1 MNFQVGGFDMK
12 RIISLLLVVVAM
24 VCMLTACS
32 KFECAMCEKEVSG
45 KKHEAIKLGE
55 KVEVCDKCY
64 EAYEKTIN
72 MSK

>member
-1 MNFQVGGFDMK
+1 MNFLAGGFDMK

-32 KFECAMCEKEVSG
+32 KFECAMCEKEKTG
-45 KKHEAIKLGE
+45 EKHEIEFLGE
-55 KVEVCDKCY
+55 KAEICDDCY